1 LYSHID
7 IKRIASTVAK
17 EKLPDSFLLSISM
30 VLFIVFYLF
39 NGVDFY
45 GSFSYAYT
53 IFTFLRFLNNLGY
66 TINFLDYLAFYSAL
80 QTLLTS
86 YLGYAYFGDTYRLSR
101 IWNAQMRVPEE
112 TYFAFMIPANLAFF
126 AGLQFFFKKNVN
138 FAREYMQRAREH
150 ALGKTNVGIWFI
162 VTGLICGQLK
172 RFMPE
177 ALTFV
182 FALLAVLVY
191 VGGFYLYFSVK
202 KRRGLV
208 LAIVFLVLFLQAAIS
223 ALFGEF
229 VLFVVLAGCLIM
241 SQYQF
246 SFLSKLSVFIF
257 LFSAILVIQSSKLEY
272 RNIVW
277 YAQRESKAQYKD
289 KGNLEIF
296 SELIGNKLSD
306 PSQIISKEGL
316 FYLNRRFNQGWLISM
331 AMNYVPR
338 VEPFAYGE
346 TIGLSLAA
354 VVVPR
359 FLWPDKPEAGGHLNL
374 ARFLGIKEQ
383 LNYSMNIGP
392 FGEAYGNFGVA
403 GGVLFVLFYGLLLAW
418 FLHKTLEKAKKYP
431 SLIIWMPL
439 LFYYVVT
446 VETDILTTINSF
458 VKSVVFVL
466 LVYYFCK
473 IAFKTEI

>member
-1 LYSHID
+1 M
-7 IKRIASTVAK
+7 VK
-17 EKLPDSFLLSISM
+17 EKLPDSFLLSISLA
-30 VLFIVFYLF
+30 LFIIFYLF
-39 NGVDFY
+39 YGVDFY

-53 IFTFLRFLNNLGY
+53 IFTFLRFINNLGY
-66 TINFLDYLAFYSAL
+66 TVNFLDYLVFYSAL
-80 QTLLTS
+80 QTLMTS
-86 YLGYAYFGDTYRLSR
+86 YFGYAYYDDTYRLSH
-101 IWNAQMRVPEE
+101 IWNAQMKVPEE
-112 TYFAFMIPANLAFF
+112 TYFAYMIPANLAFY
-126 AGLQFFFKKNVN
+126 AGLQFFFKDNLS
-138 FAREYMQRAREH
+138 FARVYMQRAREH
-150 ALGKTNVGIWFI
+150 ALGKKKVGIWFI

-172 RFMPE
+172 QFVPE

-182 FALLAVLVY
+182 FALLAMLVY

-202 KRRGLV
+202 KYRSLV
-208 LAIVFLVLFLQAAIS
+208 LVTIFLLLFLQATIA

-229 VLFVVLAGCLIM
+229 VMFVVLAGCLIM

-246 SFLSKLSVFIF
+246 SFLSKLSVFIL
-257 LFSAILVIQSSKLEY
+257 LFSVILVIQSSKLEY
-272 RNIVW
+272 RSIIW
-277 YAQRESKAQYKD
+277 SAQKDSKEQYRD

-296 SELIGNKLSD
+296 SELIGNKLAD
-306 PSQIISKEGL
+306 PSQIVSKEGL
-316 FYLNRRFNQGWLISM
+316 FYLNRRFNQGWLISQ

-374 ARFLGIKEQ
+374 ARFLGIKQ
-383 LNYSMNIGP
+383 HLSYSMNIGP
-392 FGEAYGNFGVA
+392 YGEGYGNFGVA
-403 GGVLFVLFYGLLLAW
+403 GGVVFIFFYALLLAW
-418 FLHKTLEKAKKYP
+418 FLSRVLEKTKKIP

-439 LFYYVVT
+439 LFYYVLT

-458 VKSVVFVL
+458 VKTVVFIL
-466 LVYYFCK
+466 FIYYFCK

>member
-7 IKRIASTVAK
+7 IKRIGSVVVK
-17 EKLPDSFLLSISM
+17 EKLPDSFLLSISLA
-30 VLFIVFYLF
+30 LFIAFYMF
-39 NGVDFY
+39 YGVDFY
-45 GSFSYAYT
+45 GSFAYAYT
-53 IFTFLRFLNNLGY
+53 IFTFLRFINNLGY
-66 TINFLDYLAFYSAL
+66 TINFLDYLAFYAAL
-80 QTLLTS
+80 QTLTS
-86 YLGYAYFGDTYRLSR
+86 SYFGYAYFDGTYRLSR
-101 IWNAQMRVPEE
+101 IWHAQMQVPED
-112 TYFAFMIPANLAFF
+112 TYFAYMIPANLAFY
-126 AGLQFFFKKNVN
+126 AGLQFFFKDNVN
-138 FAREYMQRAREH
+138 FARVFMKRAREH
-150 ALGKTNVGIWFI
+150 ALGKKNVGIWFI

-182 FALLAVLVY
+182 FALLAMLVY

-202 KRRGLV
+202 KNRALV
-208 LAIVFLVLFLQAAIS
+208 LVIVFLVLFLQAAIS

-246 SFLSKLSVFIF
+246 SFLSKLSVFLL

-272 RNIVW
+272 RNIIW
-277 YAQRESKAQYKD
+277 YAQKESVEKYRD

-306 PSQIISKEGL
+306 PSQIVSKEGL
-316 FYLNRRFNQGWLISM
+316 FYLDRRFNQGWLISQ

-392 FGEAYGNFGVA
+392 YGEAYGNFGVA
-403 GGVLFVLFYGLLLAW
+403 GGVLFMFFYGLLLAW
-418 FLHKTLEKAKKYP
+418 FLHKTLEKSKKYP

-446 VETDILTTINSF
+446 VETDILTTVNSF
-458 VKSVVFVL
+458 VKTVIFIL
-466 LVYYFCK
+466 FVYYFCK